1 MRPPNGNTPKAR
13 PFLWVLDL
21 KMLRRGRL
29 GGWMDSL
36 RQTIAQHGLHTS
48 QATKSKQLVSTG
60 KKKNRHF
67 LSYLVDFLS
76 YWEYLI

>member
-1 MRPPNGNTPKAR
+1 MRLPNGNTPEAK

-36 RQTIAQHGLHTS
+36 RQTIAQHGLYTS

-60 KKKNRHF
+60 KKKTDTF

-76 YWEYLI
+76 YLDI